1 MRGDFF
7 FECSCLGGFINSM
20 LGLLKLK
27 LYFSLQYMRNC
38 FAFAILL
45 TAFFIY
51 RPVELPAQQTASSPK
66 PDSTGIVK
74 GSQSYAMI
82 VGIST
87 YKHIRPLSFAD
98 SDAGLFKDFLKS
110 AGAGNIADDHILF
123 MINEDATAANFWVKG
138 MAWLRQKNMKAG
150 DRLYIYLAGHGDA
163 INQDEYFFLTYD
175 CNPAGDKN
183 NYIVTGSIQ
192 LYNLKSRIAEL
203 SRKHVE
209 IFLIMD
215 ACRTNELPG
224 GEDGQQILNSAISER
239 KAGEII
245 MLATGAGQESME
257 DATIGNGHG
266 LFTYYLVDGLS
277 GWADGYEGKDG
288 LITLVELRSY
298 VLAKVPALAVQKYK
312 KKQEPFICCD
322 EAGQRPIAVVD
333 SAFFRQW
340 EMSKNLSASNEED
353 VNQIVRN
360 ARGRGALK
368 VDSNVAILYNQFNQS
383 IRKLKLTGDS
393 SADYYY
399 NQLNKLYPDN
409 VLTIDAR
416 QTLAAEFINFAQRKI
431 NLYLSGKDALGIQQ
445 IRTQLDESQRS
456 EEIQSGIERLEYIA
470 GLDFGNVAVMIKKAI
485 DLVDPADTELIKGLL
500 GKLYFFKARSF
511 FDAKNRVTDMHEAR
525 ALIYQAYAIDSNAA
539 YILQT
544 IASLQLQL
552 RKPDSAVYFG
562 LRAIKKAPR
571 WRYPYSTVAFAYVQ
585 MKRFDVARMYYEK
598 AIEIDPK
605 SADAYVDLGYFEFQ
619 QRRVEKA
626 QTHYLKALQF
636 DPKNVSALN
645 NMGWLMKEKGK
656 YSEAAQYFNS
666 CLQYDSSFVYA
677 YNGLA
682 RVYGVM
688 KRYDSARMY
697 YLKSMDHYPD
707 QAYVYGLLGNFY
719 KEINLGDSALHYYHR
734 SINADPNYTQPFID
748 LAKLFE
754 QAKRMDSATYYYRK
768 VISLNPQSKNSY
780 LSLATFFQNSK
791 LADSANVYFSKA
803 IEVDPADAG
812 TYNSIAVY
820 YFRRNQT
827 DSARKYFSTAV
838 LNDSMNSTYATNLAA
853 VYERLK
859 QNDSAMYFLRRGLRL
874 SPGNA
879 QIYNSMALLYKKQNN
894 FDTALVYYKEAYSYN
909 NENIA
914 VLNDLAD
921 LFRDMNELD
930 SAKKYLHEAIYL
942 KPDVADLYNSLGII
956 FIKSGAYDSAQYYL
970 VRATELDKTLIRP
983 FNNLGNMYYM
993 QKKYADA
1000 LPYYLK
1006 ALELDP
1012 AYENPL
1018 LFTGIIYT
1026 TMGQFEKGI
1035 VYLEQVIKQNKKNGT
1050 AYYYLAI
1057 CYASLKNDAK
1067 AISNLE
1073 NALKQQFADAD
1084 TILTQ
1089 KEFQELRSNAAFKS
1103 IMQKYFPDRKF

>member
-1 MRGDFF
+1 
-7 FECSCLGGFINSM
+7 
-20 LGLLKLK
+20 
-27 LYFSLQYMRNC
+27 MRNC
-38 FAFAILL
+38 FAFVFLL
-45 TAFFIY
+45 TAFFLHT
-51 RPVELPAQQTASSPK
+51 PEMLLSQQQVSPPK
-66 PDSTGIVK
+66 TDTTKIVK

-82 VGIST
+82 VGISN
-87 YKHIRPLSFAD
+87 YKHIRPLSYAD
-98 SDAGLFKDFLKS
+98 SDAELFKDFLKS
-110 AGAGNIADDHILF
+110 AGAGSLADDHILYLV
-123 MINEDATAANFWVKG
+123 NEDATAANFWVKG
-138 MAWLRQKNMKAG
+138 MAWMRQKNMQPG

-203 SRKHVE
+203 SRKQVE

-224 GEDGQQILNSAISER
+224 GEGGQQILNSAISER

-257 DATIGNGHG
+257 DATIGTGHG
-266 LFTYYLVDGLS
+266 LFTYYLVDGLTGS
-277 GWADGYEGKDG
+277 ADGYEGKDG
-288 LITLVELRSY
+288 VITLVELRSY
-298 VLAKVPALAVQKYK
+298 VLSKVPVLAVQKYK

-322 EAGQRPIAVVD
+322 EVGQRPMATVD
-333 SAFFRQW
+333 SVYFRKW
-340 EMSKNLSASNEED
+340 EMNKNLTADNGD
-353 VNQIVRN
+353 GGVNQMVN
-360 ARGRGALK
+360 NVRGRGALK
-368 VDSNVAILYNQFNQS
+368 VDSNVAFIYNQFNQS
-383 IRKLKLTGDS
+383 IKKLKLTGDS

-470 GLDFGNVAVMIKKAI
+470 GLDFGNVATMISKAI

-500 GKLYFFKARSF
+500 GKFYFFKARSY
-511 FDAKNRVTDMHEAR
+511 FDAKNRVTNMHEAR
-525 ALIYQAYAIDSNAA
+525 TLIYQAYAIDSNAA
-539 YILQT
+539 YILHS
-544 IASLQLQL
+544 IASLHMQL
-552 RKPDSAVYFG
+552 RNSDSAIVFG

-571 WRYPYSTVAFAYVQ
+571 WRYPYTTVAFAYVQ
-585 MKRFDVARMYYEK
+585 MKRFDLARMYYEK

-619 QRRVEKA
+619 QRRTEKA
-626 QTHYLKALQF
+626 QGYYLKALQL
-636 DPKNVSALN
+636 DRKNVSALN
-645 NMGWLMKEKGK
+645 NMGWLMKEKGN
-656 YSEAAQYFNS
+656 YTEALQYFNS

-682 RVYGVM
+682 RVYGAL
-688 KRYDSARMY
+688 KKYDSARAF
-697 YLKSMDHYPD
+697 YLKSMNYYPD
-707 QAYVYGLLGNFY
+707 QAYVNVLLGNFY
-719 KEINLGDSALHYYHR
+719 KEINVGDSALHYYHR
-734 SINADPNYTQPFID
+734 SINLDPSYTQPYID

-754 QAKRMDSATYYYRK
+754 QGKRMDSAAYYFKK
-768 VISLNPQSKNSY
+768 VINLNPASKNSY
-780 LSLATFFQNSK
+780 LSLATFYQNSK
-791 LADSANVYFSKA
+791 LTDSANVYFNKA

-820 YFRRNQT
+820 YYRRNQT
-827 DSARKYFSTAV
+827 DSAKKYFITAV
-838 LNDSMNSTYATNLAA
+838 NIDSLNSTYITNLAA
-853 VYERLK
+853 VYERIRK
-859 QNDSAMYFLRRGLRL
+859 YDSAFYYLKKGLLL

-879 QIYNSMALLYKKQNN
+879 QIYNSIALLYKKQNN
-894 FDTALVYYKEAYSYN
+894 FDTALIYYKEAYKFN

-921 LFRDMNELD
+921 LYRDINELD
-930 SAKKYLHEAIYL
+930 SAIKYLREAIYL
-942 KPDVADLYNSLGII
+942 KPEVADLHNSLGII
-956 FIKSGAYDSAQYYL
+956 FIKSGAYDSARVHL
-970 VRATELDKTLIRP
+970 LRATELDKSLIRP

-993 QKKYADA
+993 QKKFSEA

-1006 ALELDP
+1006 ALEIDST
-1012 AYENPL
+1012 YQNPL
-1018 LFTGIIYT
+1018 LFAGLIYT
-1026 TMGQFEKGI
+1026 EMGNYQKGI
-1035 VYLEQVIKQNKKNGT
+1035 EYLEKAIKEDNKNGT

-1067 AISNLE
+1067 AISHLE
-1073 NALKQQFADAD
+1073 NALKQQFGEVDS
-1084 TILTQ
+1084 ILAQ
-1089 KEFQELRSNAAFKS
+1089 KEFQSIKSTSAFKTM
-1103 IMQKYFPDRKF
+1103 MQKYFPGRKF